1 MIRRNFKVIQRLGT
15 GSYGTVFKVKRLTDN
30 NIYALKKVFLPKLN
44 LRGNIYTLLKLIS
57 RLIKCFEW
65 S

>member
-57 RLIKCFEW
+57 RLIKCFE
-65 S
+65 